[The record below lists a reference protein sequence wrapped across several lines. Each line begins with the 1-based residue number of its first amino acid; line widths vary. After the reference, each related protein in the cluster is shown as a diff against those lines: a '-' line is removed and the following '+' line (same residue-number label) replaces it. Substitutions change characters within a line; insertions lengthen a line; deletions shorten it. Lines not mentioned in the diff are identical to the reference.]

1 MATCCSDQANF
12 NSTMQTVTIPFAVGE
27 QAVQF
32 KVWSACHHQLVAA
45 SSVVYQHFLLSVT
58 TLTSI
63 LFASQVAY
71 HSSADRIS
79 VRFDAQG
86 DGALD
91 YFAITNQTRP
101 AFVLAGKLQSTL
113 RHPRS

>member
-32 KVWSACHHQLVAA
+32 KVSLPLLVAV
-45 SSVVYQHFLLSVT
+45 SSIAYQHFLVSVT
-58 TLTSI
+58 TLTST

-101 AFVLAGKLQSTL
+101 AFVLAGRLQSTL